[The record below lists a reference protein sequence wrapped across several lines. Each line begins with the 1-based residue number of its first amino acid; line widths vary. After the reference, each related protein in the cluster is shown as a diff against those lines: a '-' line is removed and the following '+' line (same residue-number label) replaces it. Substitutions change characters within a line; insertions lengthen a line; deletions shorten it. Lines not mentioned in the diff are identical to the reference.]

1 MRAERSVIAHDWAE
15 VIRRAKELD
24 AAAFDEIVDAYAG
37 RLYGF
42 FHRMLGRREEAEDLV
57 QEVFIRVVKSIPE
70 YREAGRFEA
79 WLFRIAGNLVR
90 DRLRR
95 ATAGDAVNV
104 VDPQTEIN
112 DHPRGSAKGV
122 GDGLERREDINRLQP
137 LLARLPSV
145 EREAVLLRHYGELSF
160 AEIAEY
166 TAAPLGT
173 VLARVHRGLAKLRE
187 WMESPT

>member
-1 MRAERSVIAHDWAE
+1 MSGERSAIAHDWAE

-24 AAAFDEIVDAYAG
+24 AEAFDEIVDAYAG

-57 QEVFIRVVKSIPE
+57 QEVFVRVVKSIPE
-70 YREAGRFEA
+70 YREEGRFEA

-95 ATAGDAVNV
+95 PTAGDTG
-104 VDPQTEIN
+104 DPQAGKN
-112 DHPRGSAKGV
+112 DPPSKSTKGV
-122 GDGLERREDINRLQP
+122 GDGLERREEIDRLQP
-137 LLARLPSV
+137 FLAKLPSV
-145 EREAVLLRHYGELSF
+145 EREAVLMRHYGELSF

-173 VLARVHRGLAKLRE
+173 VLSRVHRGLAKLRE
-187 WMESPT
+187 WMESST

>member
-1 MRAERSVIAHDWAE
+1 MRGDRSAIAHDWAE
-15 VIRRAKELD
+15 VIRRAKGLD
-24 AAAFDEIVDAYAG
+24 AEAFDEIVDAYAG

-57 QEVFIRVVKSIPE
+57 QEVFVRVVKSIPE
-70 YREAGRFEA
+70 YREEGRFEA

-95 ATAGDAVNV
+95 PTAGDAV
-104 VDPQTEIN
+104 DPQAGVN
-112 DHPRGSAKGV
+112 DPPSERVKGV
-122 GDGLERREDINRLQP
+122 GDGLERREEIDRLQP
-137 LLARLPSV
+137 LLAKLPSV
-145 EREAVLLRHYGELSF
+145 EREAVLMRHYGELSF

-173 VLARVHRGLAKLRE
+173 VLSRVHRGLAKLRE
-187 WMESPT
+187 WMESPR